1 MGDLALSETE
11 FQQRIVQYA
20 QLRGWLVS
28 HVQSVTMA
36 GKGGRVIRQTPAAK
50 GFPDLTLAR
59 DGQVWFME
67 VKSERGAVSA
77 DQLNWLW
84 KLSGVDRAASFWNGR
99 QTPGPKHVDHGR
111 LGVVV
116 VRPRHWDWI
125 QGVLR

>member
-1 MGDLALSETE
+1 MGDLALSEAQ

-20 QLRGWLVS
+20 EARGWLVS

-59 DGQVWFME
+59 DGKVWFME
-67 VKSERGAVSA
+67 VKSESGAVSA

-99 QTPGPKHVDHGR
+99 QTPAPRHIDHGR

-116 VRPRHWDWI
+116 VRPRHWDWLLE
-125 QGVLR
+125 VLR